1 MSSSSEDEKN
11 KKKTEK
17 EKERKTYQYSII
29 KEYDDYETA
38 EQEIQNLEIKGFKM
52 SYKALNKQKDLESSR
67 SFKSDS
73 ESRSTDTSEYLE
85 RVTGK
90 RRCRSAD
97 ETLDDEDINA
107 FDGSIDNYEDN
118 LSVIQNFAI
127 ENVIN
132 NNKASAH
139 VAVAD
144 DIVAD
149 DNVDDNNDN
158 NDDDNVADNND
169 DDNVADNNDDDDDI
183 IIEKFAGGKLGK
195 TVKVDKTRMSKG
207 FYQYARE
214 KIKIKKEKE
223 LILESESTGRLTRS
237 KKK

>member
-1 MSSSSEDEKN
+1 
-11 KKKTEK
+11 
-17 EKERKTYQYSII
+17 
-29 KEYDDYETA
+29 
-38 EQEIQNLEIKGFKM
+38 
-52 SYKALNKQKDLESSR
+52 
-67 SFKSDS
+67 
-73 ESRSTDTSEYLE
+73 
-85 RVTGK
+85 VTGK
-90 RRCRSAD
+90 RRCCSAD

-107 FDGSIDNYEDN
+107 FDGAYEDN

-144 DIVAD
+144 DNVID
-149 DNVDDNNDN
+149 DIL
-158 NDDDNVADNND
+158 A
-169 DDNVADNNDDDDDI
+169 DDNVADNNDDDDDADDDI
-183 IIEKFAGGKLGK
+183 IIEKFVGGKLGK
-195 TVKVDKTRMSKG
+195 TVKVGKTRMSKG